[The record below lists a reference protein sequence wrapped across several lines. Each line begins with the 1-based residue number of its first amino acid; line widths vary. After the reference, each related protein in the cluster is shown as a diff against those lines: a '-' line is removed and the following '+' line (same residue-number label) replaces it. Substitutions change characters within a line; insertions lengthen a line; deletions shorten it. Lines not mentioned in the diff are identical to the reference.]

1 MTIKPKLAAI
11 LLACLMLGSS
21 MSVGAAKQEQEQE
34 LLEEPAVTMPQ
45 APLQHYP
52 SVPLFIHDVKGNPVS
67 CSTLDPVSDIPC
79 SNDDGRITMT
89 FADLSEPFVLG
100 LINPVNGEQMNYK
113 LFFQVEPGK
122 DTQLCKLLWNKELP
136 EDSVKKVK
144 EKVKFR
150 AVDQNGEPLEGVRF
164 VFHDQRFIYPTNADG
179 ETWYWQDPVKYNSMS
194 SLKTKRA
201 TTRTSASGAPS
212 PSSSWRTPIPPSF
225 LRSTPRRHDAAPNSR
240 TSLLLVE
247 GKRSR
252 AGRLP
257 PATLVCTKLGVAR

>member
-21 MSVGAAKQEQEQE
+21 MSVGAAKQE

-67 CSTLDPVSDIPC
+67 GIVVDHLSNIPCTNEKGQITLDFVDPSAPFILRL
-79 SNDDGRITMT
+79 SNP
-89 FADLSEPFVLG
+89 A
-100 LINPVNGEQMNYK
+100 NGEYINYK
-113 LFFQVEPGK
+113 VWYAVEEGQ
-122 DTQLCKLLWNKELP
+122 TAQTSTLLWNKELP

-150 AVDQNGEPLEGVRF
+150 AVDQNGEPLAGVRF

-179 ETWYWQDPVKYNSMS
+179 ETWYWQDPVKYNYVDVQFKDEKGNDKDKRFWCTITEQQ
-194 SLKTKRA
+194 LKGA
-201 TTRTSASGAPS
+201 NTTFIFKVDT
-212 PSSSWRTPIPPSF
+212 
-225 LRSTPRRHDAAPNSR
+225 AA
-240 TSLLLVE
+240 
-247 GKRSR
+247 
-252 AGRLP
+252 A
-257 PATLVCTKLGVAR
+257 

>member
-52 SVPLFIHDVKGNPVS
+52 SVPLFIHDVKGNPISGIVVDHLS
-67 CSTLDPVSDIPC
+67 NIPCTNEKGQITLDFVDPSAPFILRL
-79 SNDDGRITMT
+79 SNP
-89 FADLSEPFVLG
+89 A
-100 LINPVNGEQMNYK
+100 NGEYIDYK
-113 LFFQVEPGK
+113 VWYAVEEGQ
-122 DTQLCKLLWNKELP
+122 TAQTSTLLWNKERP

-179 ETWYWQDPVKYNSMS
+179 ETWYWQDPVKYNYVDVQF
-194 SLKTKRA
+194 KDEKGNDKDKRFWCTITEQQLEDA
-201 TTRTSASGAPS
+201 NTTFIFKVDT
-212 PSSSWRTPIPPSF
+212 
-225 LRSTPRRHDAAPNSR
+225 AA
-240 TSLLLVE
+240 
-247 GKRSR
+247 
-252 AGRLP
+252 A
-257 PATLVCTKLGVAR
+257 

>member
-21 MSVGAAKQEQEQE
+21 MSVGAAKQEQE

-67 CSTLDPVSDIPC
+67 GIVVDHLSNIPCTNEKGQITLDFVDPSAPFILRL
-79 SNDDGRITMT
+79 SNP
-89 FADLSEPFVLG
+89 A
-100 LINPVNGEQMNYK
+100 NGEYINYK
-113 LFFQVEPGK
+113 VWYAVEEGQ
-122 DTQLCKLLWNKELP
+122 TAQTSTLLWNKELP

-150 AVDQNGEPLEGVRF
+150 AVDQNGEPLAGVRF

-179 ETWYWQDPVKYNSMS
+179 ETWYW
-194 SLKTKRA
+194 R
-201 TTRTSASGAPS
+201 RRGPS
-212 PSSSWRTPIPPSF
+212 
-225 LRSTPRRHDAAPNSR
+225 
-240 TSLLLVE
+240 
-247 GKRSR
+247 
-252 AGRLP
+252 
-257 PATLVCTKLGVAR
+257 

>member
-11 LLACLMLGSS
+11 LLACLMFGSS
-21 MSVGAAKQEQEQE
+21 MSVAAASTKTT
-34 LLEEPAVTMPQ
+34 LEEAPSSKPQ
-45 APLQHYP
+45 AQMRQF
-52 SVPLFIHDVKGNPVS
+52 SNVPLYIYDTKGNPVFGIS
-67 CSTLDPVSDIPC
+67 LDHVSDIPC

-122 DTQLCKLLWNKELP
+122 DTQLCKLPWNKELP

-150 AVDQNGEPLEGVRF
+150 AVDQNGEPLAGVRF

-179 ETWYWQDPVKYNSMS
+179 ETWYWQDPVKYNYVDVQF
-194 SLKTKRA
+194 KDEKGNDKDKRFWCTITEQQLEDA
-201 TTRTSASGAPS
+201 NTTFIFKVDT
-212 PSSSWRTPIPPSF
+212 
-225 LRSTPRRHDAAPNSR
+225 AA
-240 TSLLLVE
+240 
-247 GKRSR
+247 
-252 AGRLP
+252 A
-257 PATLVCTKLGVAR
+257 